1 MGEYALA
8 TTLSMRGISEGKR
21 RAKIRLGRFD
31 HRKNPTGAVIS
42 FSSVICGKAGMM
54 VAVTTTG
61 GKAVSDDIIPGEV
74 RMRRCVDCG

>member
-1 MGEYALA
+1 MLVGESVVVSYI
-8 TTLSMRGISEGKR
+8 IS
-21 RAKIRLGRFD
+21 
-31 HRKNPTGAVIS
+31 H
-42 FSSVICGKAGMM
+42 SSVICGKAGMM